1 MSDLRVVNVPEGK
14 KVTAVTEALDSVI
27 LVGPPEAMQ
36 QIEALEEAGVLEQY
50 VIAQIDASK
59 ATLQSGQQMLPVQI
73 LVPSISSVF
82 AIGMYSVVVSVE

>member
-1 MSDLRVVNVPEGK
+1 M
-14 KVTAVTEALDSVI
+14 
-27 LVGPPEAMQ
+27 
-36 QIEALEEAGVLEQY
+36 LEQY